1 MFGEIVKIIH
11 DAESRNCDFVDRLN
25 HKYMSLILV
34 VLGVLVSTK
43 QYVGDPIDCW
53 TPPNFPAQWV
63 QYTDTYCWVSNTYHL
78 PIGIPASLTKRV
90 THGYEIKYY
99 QWVPIMLVAQAL
111 MFFAPSLIW
120 RAVSSQNLD
129 MGNIVEATTLS
140 DAAIRPSERD
150 EVVKNIA
157 LQMDRFLKNRRSI
170 N

>member
-1 MFGEIVKIIH
+1 
-11 DAESRNCDFVDRLN
+11 
-25 HKYMSLILV
+25 
-34 VLGVLVSTK
+34 
-43 QYVGDPIDCW
+43 
-53 TPPNFPAQWV
+53 
-63 QYTDTYCWVSNTYHL
+63 
-78 PIGIPASLTKRV
+78 
-90 THGYEIKYY
+90 
-99 QWVPIMLVAQAL
+99 